1 MQDMHGSRPAPPPNH
16 GRNAVNMPPYAPV
29 FQPGFQAG
37 FQAGLQPAFMPH
49 PSMPHPSMQH
59 SAMFHPPFVLPP
71 STNVAVPGQMHP
83 APAAPCAGTN
93 AKQKQ
98 AKETEAKPTQNTP
111 TQEKP
116 KQPVIMR
123 AHAEWVDDE
132 QAKNMIVLAEAVPVK
147 AVLVEAGQ
155 PGEEM
160 HAAEDK
166 QPEEAVP
173 GGDMQLVEEQQPAQD
188 IEPVQAVQLHD
199 KYGLN
204 EPFQLRIGDF
214 ASDYYPDALPVDM
227 ADKTVL
233 SMKVASETGEVC
245 VMHSVPHTLAAVYFG
260 GKEEKIAW
268 DESLK
273 TSKRAMQQANE
284 TVEKPFNYSGINMLV
299 ELESRQELQFV
310 DARLKVFQI
319 FYLLVLNPFLY

>member
-49 PSMPHPSMQH
+49 PPHPSMQH
-59 SAMFHPPFVLPP
+59 PAMFHPPFVLPP

-147 AVLVEAGQ
+147 TVLVEAGQ
-155 PGEEM
+155 PGEDM
-160 HAAEDK
+160 HAAEDMQPEEVLLVEDK
-166 QPEEAVP
+166 QPEETVR
-173 GGDMQLVEEQQPAQD
+173 GEDMQLVQENKPAQD
-188 IEPVQAVQLHD
+188 IELVQAVQLHD

-214 ASDYYPDALPVDM
+214 ASDYYPDALSVDI

-233 SMKVASETGEVC
+233 SMKVASGTGEVC
-245 VMHSVPHTLAAVYFG
+245 VMHAVPHTLAAVGFYKG
-260 GKEEKIAW
+260 DNALKKSIQKCKEYM
-268 DESLK
+268 D
-273 TSKRAMQQANE
+273 RANE
-284 TVEKPFNYSGINMLV
+284 VAQTGERPANYLGINVLV
-299 ELESRQELQFV
+299 DLDSLQELDV
-310 DARLKVFQI
+310 NDARGKVFPE
-319 FYLLVLNPFLY
+319 F